1 MRFSQYCA
9 GKAKTYRLFDAEC
22 GHILVLK
29 PIPPS
34 KIRPHFRSVFKA
46 FKRYNYRYF
55 LSAFGVIMS
64 MEEEQQ
70 VQQQPAAEELGEE
83 GVDEAEEAKLPFPN
97 ARIVSI
103 IRENLKQPHQ
113 LKKEVKLSANYLLA
127 EILKDISIS
136 MDSEPYNSL
145 SMDHFNKASRKY
157 REIALSQARIRR
169 IQKVLEKQRAEL
181 DEIITEIELE
191 SPAGGQD

>member
-1 MRFSQYCA
+1 MFIALFEKYKVFS
-9 GKAKTYRLFDAEC
+9 K
-22 GHILVLK
+22 
-29 PIPPS
+29 
-34 KIRPHFRSVFKA
+34 
-46 FKRYNYRYF
+46 
-55 LSAFGVIMS
+55 
-64 MEEEQQ
+64 
-70 VQQQPAAEELGEE
+70 EELIARYKIWIDMYNITIGI
-83 GVDEAEEAKLPFPN
+83 EANTLNEMVNSCIVPAGCEYEQLLADTLLKLT
-97 ARIVSI
+97 
-103 IRENLKQPHQ
+103 Q

-191 SPAGGQD
+191 SPAGVQD